1 MIDEKVNC
9 SWSSKRLRQEHDNF
23 VKVINDIIF
32 IGADRKMK
40 ISDIYLKFS
49 RFSKIEI
56 IQTTKEMAYEG
67 KKQNHCVGTYINKVE
82 SGNCGIFRV
91 NGYTLELN
99 ADFISQSFPT
109 NSRVLRVGQLRGHS
123 NSNPPESL
131 LNMVVEKVNNFNK
144 EIGFSIDVEPDTKR
158 GHSRDINGNWIE
170 DLPF

>member
-1 MIDEKVNC
+1 
-9 SWSSKRLRQEHDNF
+9 
-23 VKVINDIIF
+23 
-32 IGADRKMK
+32 
-40 ISDIYLKFS
+40 
-49 RFSKIEI
+49 
-56 IQTTKEMAYEG
+56 MAYEG

-82 SGNCGIFRV
+82 NGNCGIFRV

-99 ADFISQSFPT
+99 ADFISQPFPT
-109 NSRVLRVGQLRGHS
+109 NSKILRVGQLRGHS

-144 EIGFSIDVEPDTKR
+144 EIGLSIDVEPATKL